1 MRKNDHQ
8 TDQKTQNPPR
18 HQPEAE
24 ETKPLI
30 AKRINGAALA
40 TVFFNNLSHKPTLLW
55 HSAHGILIIVDATT
69 DQDITAINDM
79 EREVQMLKHNALNPY
94 IVATK
99 HAVPYHPG
107 AIR

>member
-18 HQPEAE
+18 HQPEAK
-24 ETKPLI
+24 ETKSLI

-40 TVFFNNLSHKPTLLW
+40 TVFFK
-55 HSAHGILIIVDATT
+55 
-69 DQDITAINDM
+69 DITAINDM
-79 EREVQMLKHNALNPY
+79 EREVQMPKHNALKPN